1 MSYAATATA
10 STTETY
16 SVLDIETVMRRVL
29 GDLLMIASSS
39 ASITEAKAREYA
51 HDIEL
56 LAKKGYLR
64 SADITLISGSGLELR
79 AACYDVNT
87 EAGNLTMSRPGGVM
101 WPRVNGAWLRVVLS
115 FTDKYNDAARS
126 DIARRLKIGWAPT
139 NTDTSHVGLSSSG
152 GRDYASR
159 GYGIQRKDFGS

>member
-1 MSYAATATA
+1 MSRTATATA
-10 STTETY
+10 SSTETY

-39 ASITEAKAREYA
+39 ASITEGKAREYA

-79 AACYDVNT
+79 AVRYDVNT
-87 EAGNLTMSRPGGVM
+87 EAGDLTMSRPGGVL

-115 FTDKYNDAARS
+115 HTDEYNDAAQS
-126 DIARRLKIGWAPT
+126 EMAGRLKIGWVPA
-139 NTDTSHVGLSSSG
+139 NADTSHAGLSSSG
-152 GRDYASR
+152 GRDYASK
-159 GYGIQRKDFGS
+159 GYGMQRKDFGS